1 LRAILGIVTG
11 GASASLNFN
20 VNNLVPGIIFPIP
33 TSGSELPAVS
43 RSVSHPVA
51 ASQGKQRLL
60 SHTLEFH
67 MEKLFS
73 HEEFVAVN
81 EHDFRAHAAINT
93 IPAAQV
99 L

>member
-1 LRAILGIVTG
+1 MRGCAVWVTLSMVG
-11 GASASLNFN
+11 GTFL
-20 VNNLVPGIIFPIP
+20 IP
-33 TSGSELPAVS
+33 TSGSESPAVR

-51 ASQGKQRLL
+51 ASQGKRRLL
-60 SHTLEFH
+60 SYTLEFH

-73 HEEFVAVN
+73 HEEFVAVI